1 MKTTAKVLKYIT
13 QEDERTKK
21 KKFFELLRRS
31 NRPSIEEVLTEL
43 ENIGFFEAPASR
55 KDHLAYQGGL
65 FQHSL
70 NVYTM
75 SMTLYNQLK
84 ALKPDLE
91 IQEESIIIASLLHD
105 VCKADRYTMTDN
117 GTYVKNYNLPIGHGE
132 KSVIMLLKWGL
143 ELTNEEMLAIRWHM
157 GGWHVPNNEEQQT
170 DYVHAV
176 ESCPLVTLIHTADTL
191 ASKIVEI
198 EKETA
203 SIQKINS

>member
-1 MKTTAKVLKYIT
+1 MKNNNRELFLSSLKST
-13 QEDERTKK
+13 NRTG
-21 KKFFELLRRS
+21 
-31 NRPSIEEVLTEL
+31 IEEVLTEL

-55 KDHLAYQGGL
+55 KDHLAYPGGL
-65 FQHSL
+65 LQHSL
-70 NVYTM
+70 NVYNVAM
-75 SMTLYNQLK
+75 MLYNQLK
-84 ALKPDLE
+84 ALKPDLA
-91 IQEESIIIASLLHD
+91 IQEESIIITSLLHD

-117 GTYVKNYNLPIGHGE
+117 GTYVKNYNLPMIGHGE

-143 ELTNEEMLAIRWHM
+143 KLTDEEMLAIRWHM

-198 EKETA
+198 EKETT
-203 SIQKINS
+203 SRQKINS

>member
-1 MKTTAKVLKYIT
+1 MKELKN
-13 QEDERTKK
+13 
-21 KKFFELLRRS
+21 KFSELLRRS
-31 NRPSIEEVLTEL
+31 NKPGIEKVLPEL
-43 ENIGFFEAPASR
+43 ESIGFFEAPASR
-55 KDHLAYQGGL
+55 KDHLAYPGGL
-65 FQHSL
+65 LQHSL
-70 NVYTM
+70 NVHNVAM
-75 SMTLYNQLK
+75 MLYNQLK

-105 VCKADRYTMTDN
+105 VCKTDRYTMTDN
-117 GTYVKNYNLPIGHGE
+117 GTYVKNYNFPVGHGE
-132 KSVIMLLKWGL
+132 KSVILLLKWGL
-143 ELTNEEMLAIRWHM
+143 KLTENEMLAIRWHM

-203 SIQKINS
+203 CNTENK